1 MKASLVVHKIKR
13 SRRIIMMR
21 LIVIAGIFLLMVSM
35 VAPASAADNSLKQNT
50 FGLSIGFNN
59 GSLHDAATIS
69 GRYFLMDT
77 MALTADLGFESQSG
91 DRSDTFFALAVG
103 IRKYLKK
110 ADFASFVG
118 ASIRYEND
126 RISTRKDMIGI
137 FGDFGAEYFF
147 AKEFSVEGAIGI
159 GISQVED
166 KTFNPSQ
173 DYTVFGTT
181 VSGVRANFYF

>member
-1 MKASLVVHKIKR
+1 MKKL
-13 SRRIIMMR
+13 II
-21 LIVIAGIFLLMVSM
+21 VAGIFLLIASM
-35 VAPASAADNSLKQNT
+35 AIPAMAADNSLKQNT

-59 GSLHDAATIS
+59 GTLHDAATIS

-77 MALTADLGFESQSG
+77 MAVTADFGFESQSG
-91 DRSDTFFALAVG
+91 DRSGDFFAIAVG

-110 ADFASFVG
+110 ADFAPFVG

-126 RISTRKDMIGI
+126 RISTRKDMIGL

-147 AKEFSVEGAIGI
+147 SKEFSVEGAVGI

-166 KTFNPSQ
+166 KTVNPSQ